1 MALSI
6 HISLAET
13 QAQLGHPIALRVEFK
28 NEGAVA
34 RTFREPARTWEL
46 ALLVFG
52 PEGPRASAPA
62 PFGKIFLTNYDGKER
77 RTVEDAAEIS
87 LGPGETHTFVE
98 DVGTRWPHLFVPG
111 MRQLQVIDRSDAG
124 ARESN
129 IVSVQVLFAEASM
142 PKLFE
147 LAERSTENRDPARQ
161 SSEDGLVV
169 TTRQFAANWIARIQ
183 PGFQLD
189 AAAFDPAAEARN
201 RAAVAQARALWARQ
215 EGTPEMLAK
224 VKEINRSGSLPPP
237 TPDGSN

>member
-1 MALSI
+1 M
-6 HISLAET
+6 
-13 QAQLGHPIALRVEFK
+13 P
-28 NEGAVA
+28 

-52 PEGPRASAPA
+52 PEAAGASSPT
-62 PFGKIFLTNYDGKER
+62 PFGKIFLTRYDGKER

-87 LGPGETHTFVE
+87 LGPGETYTFVE

-124 ARESN
+124 ATESN
-129 IVSVQVLFAEASM
+129 VVSVQVLFAEASM
-142 PKLFE
+142 PKLFDF
-147 LAERSTENRDPARQ
+147 AERSMGERDPARH
-161 SSEDGLVV
+161 SSEDGFVI
-169 TTRQFAANWIARIQ
+169 TTRQFAASWIARIQ

-189 AAAFDPAAEARN
+189 AAAPGPAAEARN
-201 RAAVAQARALWARQ
+201 RAAVAQARALWVRQ

-224 VKEINRSGSLPPP
+224 IEEINRSSSLPPP